1 MYDSNAASLSYRCKN
16 SPAKYV
22 AKPSLNHKSDHV
34 DSVTE
39 SPNHWCAISC
49 AITSVVPSGMPNVL
63 LIRGDARDVNSV
75 LVNTIALEFS
85 IPPKRVAPTISA
97 SFSYGYGAT
106 VSLKNAIDCIDG
118 AKPFIA
124 SGASTCGT

>member
-1 MYDSNAASLSYRCKN
+1 MKR
-16 SPAKYV
+16 PAKYV

-49 AITSVVPSGMPNVL
+49 AITSVVPIGIPNVL
-63 LIRGDARDVNSV
+63 LIFADARGLNSV
-75 LVNTIALEFS
+75 LVKTMALEFS
-85 IPPKRVAPTISA
+85 IPPNRVAPTINA

-106 VSLKNAIDCIDG
+106 VSLKNASDGIEG

-124 SGASTCGT
+124 NGASTCGT